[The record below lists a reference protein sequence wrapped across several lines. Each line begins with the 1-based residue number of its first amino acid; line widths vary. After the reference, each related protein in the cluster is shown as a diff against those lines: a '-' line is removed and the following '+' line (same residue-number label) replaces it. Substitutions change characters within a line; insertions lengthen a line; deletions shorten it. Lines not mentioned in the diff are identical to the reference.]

1 MMVGDPVRS
10 GLVANFARPGGNITG
25 YTVLG
30 PEIAAKRLHPL
41 FSGIQKTRPMPPMN
55 GSISKA
61 RAAPE
66 GRGFSCAPQAASCA
80 LSQSLPRFLRL
91 RPHRAEWRRHAARS
105 ARGPQGHACI
115 IDGEA
120 VACDDNGVASFD
132 LIRHHRANES
142 IFLCAF
148 DLIELNG
155 DDLRRDPLEVRSDAP
170 TRRGHATHHA
180 IGGARRC
187 RPTQCSY
194 KEPGAFP
201 SCSSSGNNSALDF
214 PSRNPRSTA
223 GHRSG
228 IPCRASQR
236 HPRNALP
243 ISSSA
248 LRLSTPRASSA
259 FTVSRTSSFSRIKL
273 RATLAISLLG
283 PGMAPVLEDNASR
296 KTGCRPRAFVILR
309 GESWGGC
316 GAIRPGRVL

>member
-80 LSQSLPRFLRL
+80 LSQSPPRFLRL
-91 RPHRAEWRRHAARS
+91 RPHRAERRRPAARS

-132 LIRHHRANES
+132 RIRYRRHDGDA
-142 IFLCAF
+142 FLYAF

-155 DDLRRDPLEVRSDAP
+155 DDMRRDPLEVRKATLRSMLAKAGLGPALQRAYRRRRPDHLRP
-170 TRRGHATHHA
+170 RLPDGTRPCCAGGGHQYRR
-180 IGGARRC
+180 ARRLAQFATAGSVVSLVE
-187 RPTQCSY
+187 R
-194 KEPGAFP
+194 AP
-201 SCSSSGNNSALDF
+201 SLSGPIL
-214 PSRNPRSTA
+214 PSRSRGRGSRRVALN
-223 GHRSG
+223 GHTE
-228 IPCRASQR
+228 
-236 HPRNALP
+236 LP
-243 ISSSA
+243 KII
-248 LRLSTPRASSA
+248 LGYKVHRWNRGCQIASSNRCQE
-259 FTVSRTSSFSRIKL
+259 F
-273 RATLAISLLG
+273 
-283 PGMAPVLEDNASR
+283 
-296 KTGCRPRAFVILR
+296 
-309 GESWGGC
+309 
-316 GAIRPGRVL
+316 